1 MTIWSVAGRSPETVH
16 INFFL
21 DSFRKVF
28 NLIRSAL
35 WQSDRAQKGTGC
47 VYSTDANTPRS
58 EIDQRLDKLKKQL
71 EANHTD
77 AALMVQRADLFYFS
91 GTIQES
97 HLWVPVDGEP
107 ILMVFRSF
115 ERAIAE
121 SPLSRIVPLDSTRA
135 APEILRQWGYGL
147 PQTIGMELDVLPVN
161 AYFNYQRLFEGKN
174 LVDIS
179 HWVRMVKAIKSPYEI
194 ELMRR
199 AAGLSD
205 QVAGCV
211 PELLR
216 EGMTELEL
224 AGLVEA
230 EARKRG
236 HQGIVRQRLWGSE
249 MFYGHLMAGPSSAV
263 PSFLSSPTGGAG
275 ISPAVAQGPGFRPIQ
290 RHEPVLVDY
299 VFAFN
304 GYYSDHARIFSLGK
318 PDQELVAAHA
328 AMLDVQDLIKKA
340 AKPGTRSGDLYD
352 LALKRTR
359 QLGYDQYFMGVG
371 KERIRFVGHG
381 IGVELDDYPFL
392 AAGQQLELQNNMTLA
407 LEPKLIFPGKGVVG
421 IENTHR
427 VTENGLE
434 QFGQFQ
440 DEIVII

>member
-1 MTIWSVAGRSPETVH
+1 
-16 INFFL
+16 
-21 DSFRKVF
+21 
-28 NLIRSAL
+28 
-35 WQSDRAQKGTGC
+35 

-58 EIDQRLDKLKKQL
+58 EIDRRLDKLKIQL
-71 EANHTD
+71 EANHID
-77 AALMVQRADLFYFS
+77 AALIVQRADLFYFS
-91 GTIQES
+91 GTIQDA

-115 ERAIAE
+115 ERALAE
-121 SPLSRIVPLDSTRA
+121 SPLSRIVPLDSARSV
-135 APEILRQWGYGL
+135 PEILGKWGYVL
-147 PQTIGMELDVLPVN
+147 PQTIGMELDVLPAN
-161 AYFNYQRLFEGKN
+161 AYFNYLRLFEGKN

-179 HWVRMVKAIKSPYEI
+179 HWVRIVRAIKSPYEI
-194 ELMRR
+194 ELIRR

-236 HQGIVRQRLWGSE
+236 HQGIVRMRLWGNE

-275 ISPAVAQGPGFRPIQ
+275 VSPAVAQGPSFRPIQ

-299 VFAFN
+299 VFALN

-318 PDQELVAAHA
+318 PAQKLMAAHA
-328 AMLDVQDLIKKA
+328 AMLHVQDLIKKA
-340 AKPGTRSGDLYD
+340 AKAGAKSSDLYD
-352 LALKRTR
+352 LALERTR
-359 QLGYDQYFMGVG
+359 ELGYDKHFMGVG

-392 AAGQQLELQNNMTLA
+392 AAGQQLELQENMTLA

-421 IENTHR
+421 IENTHL

-440 DEIVII
+440 DEIVIV

>member
-1 MTIWSVAGRSPETVH
+1 
-16 INFFL
+16 
-21 DSFRKVF
+21 
-28 NLIRSAL
+28 
-35 WQSDRAQKGTGC
+35 

-58 EIDQRLDKLKKQL
+58 EIDQRLDKLRQQL
-71 EANHTD
+71 EANQID

-91 GTIQES
+91 GTIQEA
-97 HLWVPVDGEP
+97 HLCVPVDDEP

-115 ERAIAE
+115 ERAVAE
-121 SPLSRIVPLDSTRA
+121 SPLSRIVSLDSPRGV
-135 APEILRQWGYGL
+135 PEILGQWGYVL
-147 PQTIGMELDVLPVN
+147 PKTIGMELDVLPAN
-161 AYFNYQRLFEGKN
+161 TFLNYQRLFEGKN

-179 HWVRMVKAIKSPYEI
+179 HLIRMVKAIKSPYEI
-194 ELMRR
+194 ELIRR

-211 PELLR
+211 PGLLR

-236 HQGIVRQRLWGSE
+236 HQGIVRMRLWGSE

-275 ISPAVAQGPGFRPIQ
+275 VSPAVAQGPSFRPIQ

-299 VFAFN
+299 VFALN

-318 PDQELVAAHA
+318 PDQELMAAHA
-328 AMLDVQDLIKKA
+328 AMLDVQDLIKRA
-340 AKPGTRSGDLYD
+340 AKPGTKSGDLYD
-352 LALKRTR
+352 LALERTR
-359 QLGYDQYFMGVG
+359 ELGYDAYFMGVG

-392 AAGQQLELQNNMTLA
+392 AAGQQLELQENMTLA

-421 IENTHR
+421 IENTHV
-427 VTENGLE
+427 VTKNGLE
-434 QFGQFQ
+434 QLGQFQ
-440 DEIVII
+440 DEIVIV